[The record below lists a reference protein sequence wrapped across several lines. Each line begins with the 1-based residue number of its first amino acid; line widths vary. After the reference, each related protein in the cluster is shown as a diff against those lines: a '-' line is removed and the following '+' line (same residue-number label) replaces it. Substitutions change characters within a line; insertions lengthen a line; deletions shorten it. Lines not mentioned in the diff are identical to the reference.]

1 MWGRESQVLGLRVSG
16 FQVSGFGVSGF
27 GFGFGFG
34 FRVRVRV
41 RVSGSRPRGV
51 LGVMGRGRDNSV
63 GNDPGARTAI
73 GPVPPRMFQ
82 SPMVIPRPSGW
93 GPTAAD
99 IRASGVDGP
108 RGRGMRARDRGSW
121 GVGRGRIK
129 PTYNERIV
137 TYSRSMSKLW
147 DMEGIIFYYVGK
159 KKPGPGR
166 GCRTP
171 TTVRRRE
178 DIEGAT
184 TYPRPA
190 TRRVAG
196 GVIDP
201 RDRTRERTTQGH
213 LLVPIDGPRESRGS
227 PSTCRGR
234 GVLSGPFRHV
244 RATLPGRT

>member
-16 FQVSGFGVSGF
+16 FQVSGFGVS

-166 GCRTP
+166 GCRTGGP
-171 TTVRRRE
+171 IHDGATAGGHRRRH
-178 DIEGAT
+178 DVPQT
-184 TYPRPA
+184 RHS
-190 TRRVAG
+190 TRRWR
-196 GVIDP
+196 
-201 RDRTRERTTQGH
+201 RDR
-213 LLVPIDGPRESRGS
+213 
-227 PSTCRGR
+227 PS
-234 GVLSGPFRHV
+234 
-244 RATLPGRT
+244 